1 MIEEL
6 VYFNYGVG
14 ALPAKR
20 ARMYC
25 CSGYRITPN
34 QGGTRFYSSF
44 QRFVKE
50 QFLAAIRAKA
60 DIPLFTGF
68 HDVRSSLNFE
78 TLGLEKG

>member
-1 MIEEL
+1 MVEEL

-25 CSGYRITPN
+25 CSGYQITPE

-44 QRFVKE
+44 QRINKG
-50 QFLAAIRAKA
+50 AIPYSDPR
-60 DIPLFTGF
+60 
-68 HDVRSSLNFE
+68 
-78 TLGLEKG
+78 KGSHSFAIWVS